1 MQLSMEEKPVT
12 DQSVTHLPV
21 TTPMPEQVE
30 ADPPAADLPAAD
42 RSSELVNLI
51 DELRVIRQS
60 MLDLEALGLRK
71 AGEIHPSYLQ
81 SARNLFHYLAL
92 RRREMRPIQERL
104 SALGLSS
111 LGRTESHVLTSVN
124 KVLDALHRLAQ
135 MPAYEPAEPAP
146 INSYEEGRA
155 LLEQHTEALL
165 GPPPS
170 RRTARIMVTMP
181 SEAADSPR
189 LIERLL
195 ANGMDCMR
203 INCAHDDA
211 SVWKRMIEHLRSAE
225 QSLGRKCRVLMDL
238 AGPKLRTGPVEPGPQ
253 VLKWRPQR
261 NSLGEVLA
269 PARIWL
275 YPEEQPTVAPTPA
288 AAILPVSGLWL
299 EQVNV
304 GDQIDFKDQR
314 GSRRHLQVVE
324 KIGQCFW
331 LEADK
336 TAYVTPSTVLQ
347 LGSKTKKERSGQ
359 KSHEAKL
366 GALPAQEQ
374 FLLLKKGDTL
384 ILTNDDV
391 AGRPAQLENN
401 GKLISPAQIGC
412 TLPAIFS
419 DVRVGESI
427 WFDDGK
433 IGGVIDSVES
443 RQITVRI
450 TQARD
455 RGEKLRGDKGINLPD
470 STLRLPALTEKDIR
484 DLPFVVAHADI
495 VGYSFVRNA
504 ADVDELESR
513 LKLLG
518 GGYPGIILKIETREA
533 FQQLPAL
540 LAASMRTPC
549 DGVMIARGDLA
560 IECGFERMAE
570 VQEQILWICE
580 AAHVPV
586 IWATQVLES
595 VAKDGLASRAEVSDA
610 ASSQRAECV
619 MLNKGEHIVKALQTL
634 DNILQRMQSHQHK
647 KRSML
652 RPLELAHR
660 FPRE

>member
-1 MQLSMEEKPVT
+1 MT
-12 DQSVTHLPV
+12 DQTA
-21 TTPMPEQVE
+21 TDQTATDET
-30 ADPPAADLPAAD
+30 A
-42 RSSELVNLI
+42 ELMNLI
-51 DELRVIRQS
+51 HELSAIRQS
-60 MLDLEALGLRK
+60 MLDLEALGLQQ
-71 AGEIHPSYLQ
+71 AGKIHPTYLH

-92 RRREMRPIQERL
+92 RRHEMRPIQERL
-104 SALGLSS
+104 SAFGLSS

-124 KVLDALHRLAQ
+124 KVLEALHRLAQ
-135 MPAYEPAEPAP
+135 IPVSEPPAPAP
-146 INSYEEGRA
+146 INSFEEGRA

-165 GPPPS
+165 GPPPEK
-170 RRTARIMVTMP
+170 RTARIMVTMP
-181 SEAADSPR
+181 TEAANAPM
-189 LIERLL
+189 LIEQLL

-211 SVWKRMIEHLRSAE
+211 SAWKRMIEHLRHAE

-238 AGPKLRTGPVEPGPQ
+238 AGPKLRTGGIEPGPQ
-253 VLKWRPQR
+253 VIKWRPQR
-261 NSLGEVLA
+261 NPVGKVMS
-269 PARIWL
+269 PAKIWL
-275 YPEEQPTVAPTPA
+275 YPEEQPTVPPAPA
-288 AAILPVSGLWL
+288 DASLPVSGLWL
-299 EQVNV
+299 ERLSI
-304 GDQIDFKDQR
+304 GDRIDFEDQR
-314 GSRRHLQVVE
+314 GAQRHVRVVE
-324 KIGQCFW
+324 TVGQCFW
-331 LEADK
+331 LEADR
-336 TAYVTPSTVLQ
+336 TAYVAPGTVLQ
-347 LGSKTKKERSGQ
+347 LRSGRKKDRGRQ
-359 KSHEAKL
+359 KSDEAKL
-366 GALPAQEQ
+366 GPLPAREQ
-374 FLLLKKGDTL
+374 FLILKQADTL
-384 ILTNDDV
+384 ILTDDQI
-391 AGRPAQLENN
+391 AGRPAQLDDE

-412 TLPAIFS
+412 TLPAVFS

-433 IGGVIDSVES
+433 IGGVIESVES
-443 RQITVRI
+443 RQIIVRI

-455 RGEKLRGDKGINLPD
+455 RGEKLRADKGINLPD

-513 LKLLG
+513 LKLIG
-518 GGYPGIILKIETREA
+518 GGHLGIVLKIETREA
-533 FQQLPAL
+533 FEQLPSL

-549 DGVMIARGDLA
+549 DGIMIARGDLA

-652 RPLELAHR
+652 RPLALASR